1 LRPPGDAVSPTE
13 KREQKSPAKIE
24 LTAGDRAFQIGQV
37 FGNVIIQILS
47 PKAALIIVVA
57 LALGA
62 IGAYLLYSRAQLPD
76 RMTGDFNVA
85 VAQFGGGTDQGNDS
99 GGIGERVSRLVVR
112 CLDLRYDRTDF
123 GLNPETEHDEV
134 GTITEKRDAAKVAR
148 IMGADV
154 VLFGSVHDYGEEVEL
169 YPMFYVADQPDT
181 GELTGEHGLA
191 LPIRFRESE
200 MDDVEAVSSV
210 DDVEGAS
217 RDVCSRTDILV
228 KVTGAL
234 IFRSGGNLGAAYD
247 LIQEAINEAEGQDQ
261 FDGQEMLYLVA
272 AVINRLQGDYEAA
285 AENLDKALEL
295 NPNYAR
301 AYIGLGNIHYAQF
314 DFEKRPDEALLDK
327 AQTNYEEA
335 LEAYKRALEAGEHPQ
350 GAHIIEKANVSIGN
364 VYYRRGRLANDAKLF
379 AKAVDHYELA
389 VAEYEKTEPEEFR
402 GPIAQAY
409 FSTGK
414 AYEKQKDYAQAALA
428 YRRSVFLADNTK
440 LRLNALAHYIR
451 MTFGSGFQ
459 FVLEFAGGLL
469 ALSWPSIEIREESR

>member
-1 LRPPGDAVSPTE
+1 VSPTE

-24 LTAGDRAFQIGQV
+24 LKAGDRAFQIGQV

-85 VAQFGGGTDQGNDS
+85 VAQFGEGTDQGNDS

-200 MDDVEAVSSV
+200 IDDAE
-210 DDVEGAS
+210 EAS

-247 LIQEAINEAEGQDQ
+247 LVQEAINEAKAQDQ

-301 AYIGLGNIHYAQF
+301 AYIGLGNIHYVQF
-314 DFEKRPDEALLDK
+314 DFENQPDEALLDK
-327 AQTNYEEA
+327 AQINYEEA

-364 VYYRRGRLANDAKLF
+364 VYFRRGRLANDAKLF
-379 AKAVDHYELA
+379 AKAVDHYEQA

-414 AYEKQKDYAQAALA
+414 AYEMQKDYARAALA
-428 YRRSVFLADNTK
+428 YGRCIFLANNTK
-440 LRLNALAHYIR
+440 LRFNAIAHYIL
-451 MTFGSGFQ
+451 MTFGSGLQ

-469 ALSWPSIEIREESR
+469 ALLWPSTEIREEAR